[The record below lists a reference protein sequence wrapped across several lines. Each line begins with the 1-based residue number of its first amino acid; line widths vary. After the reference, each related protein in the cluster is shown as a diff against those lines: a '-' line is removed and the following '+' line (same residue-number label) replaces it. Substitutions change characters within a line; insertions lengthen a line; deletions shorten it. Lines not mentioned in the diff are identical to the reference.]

1 MTVAGLLQRLR
12 DRIPT
17 ESDAG
22 ITQLLSGLD
31 RFAVLPVSQFVEVL
45 AKVKVPKPKK
55 TDEEKQRE
63 KEEAARKKAEAAAA
77 KRAATEEAKRA
88 KAEEAA
94 RKKDETKRLAEEAKG
109 QKKAQEEERKQA
121 EADKAVNEVILEL
134 KAVEARFR
142 NGNVPAEVVNAPLE
156 KLKALKALQLLTVAR
171 ALDAAATLTEKT
183 PKAKI
188 LKVITEMIRRAW
200 KTSDNVHH

>member
-12 DRIPT
+12 ERIPT
-17 ESDAG
+17 ESDVVMQ
-22 ITQLLSGLD
+22 QLLSGLD

-63 KEEAARKKAEAAAA
+63 KEEAAREKAEAAEA
-77 KRAATEEAKRA
+77 KRIAAEEAKRA

-94 RKKDETKRLAEEAKG
+94 RKKQEAKRLTEEEKRR
-109 QKKAQEEERKQA
+109 KKAQEEERKQA

-142 NGNVPAEVVNAPLE
+142 NGNVPAKVVNAPLE
-156 KLKALKALQLLTVAR
+156 KLKALKAPQLLTVAR